1 MRTKSQLCALAIMAF
16 AAGAPL
22 PMDAQQGEI
31 TSSFNPGKPI
41 LPSSQYTPDAPYAAT
56 VWVFNDGRRYN
67 DLYYNQILGAPDTD
81 ANGRQ
86 WYDPEYELTDND
98 IAWQE
103 AMAPFS
109 SDDYYKGHKSFQWV
123 VSEIMAEMYM
133 RRTFTLESLP
143 EGTIYLACG
152 HDDAPA
158 EWYINGVQ
166 IHTVSDGWNN
176 DEYILLTEEQ
186 KSLLKTDGTENVLA
200 VHVHQNWGGA
210 FADCGLY
217 EADMWNTTTL
227 LNTVSG
233 GTWDCKYYML
243 NYNSDI
249 ETAEECGWYTAE
261 EDESDWIAGVGP
273 FSNDENMFYI
283 TEWPSQAR
291 PILIRRHF
299 NLTASDLENI
309 NKGAKVYLTCSY
321 DENPVIYLNGTKIW
335 SATGWNDNNYTE
347 TALNDNQKKLLHEGD
362 NILAVS
368 LMQGGGGGHIDYG
381 MKIVS
386 PYEMSGISLPET
398 DKNNQTEADL
408 RIFNLQGQYLGT
420 SADNLPRGLYIKGG
434 KKLILGQ

>member
-1 MRTKSQLCALAIMAF
+1 MALAAVM
-16 AAGAPL
+16 PL
-22 PMDAQQGEI
+22 TTEAQEQQI
-31 TSSFNPGKPI
+31 TSSFNPAKPI
-41 LPSSQYTPDAPYAAT
+41 LPSSQYTPGNPYTAT

-67 DLYYNQILGAPDTD
+67 EQYYNQILGAPDTD
-81 ANGRQ
+81 INGRQ
-86 WYDPEYELTDND
+86 WFEPEYKLTDSD

-103 AMAPFS
+103 ATAPFS
-109 SDDYYKGHKSFQWV
+109 SDSYYKGHKSFQWV

-143 EGTIYLACG
+143 EGTVYLACG

-166 IHTVSDGWNN
+166 VHTVSDGWNN
-176 DEYILLTEEQ
+176 DEYIQLTNDQ

-217 EADMWNTTTL
+217 EADMWRTNTL
-227 LNTVSG
+227 LNTVAD

-249 ETAEECGWYTAE
+249 AQAEECGWQTSK
-261 EDESDWIAGVGP
+261 EDESDWITGVGP
-273 FSNDENMFYI
+273 FSNDANMFYT

-299 NLTASDLENI
+299 TLTADDLADIE
-309 NKGAKVYLTCSY
+309 KGARVLLTCSY
-321 DENPVIYLNGTKIW
+321 DENPKIYLNGTQIW
-335 SATGWNDNNYTE
+335 SATGWNDNNYAE
-347 TALNDNQKKLLHEGD
+347 AELNNTQKGLLKEGD

-368 LMQGGGGGHIDYG
+368 LTQGAGGGHIDYG
-381 MKIVS
+381 LKVVS
-386 PYEMSGISLPET
+386 PYETSGISIPDA
-398 DKNNQTEADL
+398 DKNSTMEEDP
-408 RIFNLQGQYLGT
+408 RIFNLQGQYLGI
-420 SADNLPRGLYIKGG
+420 SAENLPRGLYIKGG
-434 KKLILGQ
+434 KKLILGK